1 MSPTQPSVITKCN
14 QYLTIR
20 KLTQNGWAAS
30 RHVLT
35 ATAHAHSAV
44 LRPTG
49 HAGHVLHE
57 EATRLF
63 WRAVL
68 TAYLTSN
75 GPVAQPG
82 SGHPTNPE
90 TIRILVVC
98 IAMLLAILVGI
109 AAALLWK
116 SDARGRSIAGAIL
129 KGGAVFAGT
138 LTILI
143 LVTTAMGFT

>member
-1 MSPTQPSVITKCN
+1 MSLTQPNVITDCN
-14 QYLTIR
+14 LLITIR
-20 KLTQNGWAAS
+20 KLIQHGRAAS

-35 ATAHAHSAV
+35 ATAHAHSAA

-57 EATRLF
+57 QTTRLF

-75 GPVAQPG
+75 GTVAQPG

-98 IAMLLAILVGI
+98 IAVLLAILVGI
-109 AAALLWK
+109 AAALLWR

-138 LTILI
+138 LTVLI